1 MPRFPIRQSQI
12 KNNQASI
19 SGSDYRHII
28 KVLRLK
34 PGNAITL
41 FDEKGLEHFGKIS
54 ELGSK
59 EITITITGSK
69 RVDNESILNIT
80 LLQGIPK
87 GDKMDYI
94 VEKATELGVKTI
106 APVITERSQVRNAK
120 RIDRWRRIV
129 LESSKQSGRMI
140 PPNILDV
147 TSFENAIDFN
157 DTGNLQ
163 IILHEKCRDKIRDI
177 INKVNKT
184 SNKVKLFIG
193 PEGGFTKGEVI
204 KAKTKGFI
212 PIGLGPRIL
221 RTETAAIVAVTVMQ
235 YLYGDF

>member
-1 MPRFPIRQSQI
+1 
-12 KNNQASI
+12 
-19 SGSDYRHII
+19 
-28 KVLRLK
+28 
-34 PGNAITL
+34 
-41 FDEKGLEHFGKIS
+41 
-54 ELGSK
+54 
-59 EITITITGSK
+59 
-69 RVDNESILNIT
+69 
-80 LLQGIPK
+80 
-87 GDKMDYI
+87 
-94 VEKATELGVKTI
+94 
-106 APVITERSQVRNAK
+106 
-120 RIDRWRRIV
+120 
-129 LESSKQSGRMI
+129 MI

-147 TSFENAIDFN
+147 TSFEKAIDFN

-221 RTETAAIVAVTVMQ
+221 RTETASIVAITVMQ
-235 YLYGDF
+235 FLYGDI